1 MVQENT
7 HVIKEMLPPV
17 SRPRSTSSATQS
29 PPSDVDEKLFLYL
42 SEDEEKRKINKIASD
57 IVSFSEEL
65 AHRVT
70 QNVVLKNFDVAKK
83 NCY

>member
-1 MVQENT
+1 MP
-7 HVIKEMLPPV
+7 PPV
-17 SRPRSTSSATQS
+17 SRSLSSSSTTQS
-29 PPSDVDEKLFLYL
+29 PPIDVDERLSLYL

-70 QNVVLKNFDVAKK
+70 HNMVLNIFDVAKK
-83 NCY
+83 NLLLKLLMKKM